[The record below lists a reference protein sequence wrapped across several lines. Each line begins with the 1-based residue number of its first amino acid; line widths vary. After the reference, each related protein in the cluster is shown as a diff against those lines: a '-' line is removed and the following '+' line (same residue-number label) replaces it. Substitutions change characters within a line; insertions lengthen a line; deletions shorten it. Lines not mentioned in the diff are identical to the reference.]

1 MADGCTI
8 WLMEHTDSANSVS
21 LQPEGYI
28 LVKLVGK
35 QDFMT
40 MDKVAKQCKSMA
52 DQLKLQNKPLIG
64 LVDFSQDMGFN
75 TGTNKAVM
83 KALEEIPYDRIA
95 MFGTNAVLSEVT
107 KAVIAALGKAD
118 RTKVFGTRQEALA
131 WLLTRDPVHGY
142 NS

>member
-1 MADGCTI
+1 
-8 WLMEHTDSANSVS
+8 MEHTDSANSVS
-21 LQPEGYI
+21 LQPEGYV

-35 QDFMT
+35 QDFMS
-40 MDKVAKQCKSMA
+40 MDQVAKQCRELA
-52 DQLKLQNKPLIG
+52 DQLQLQDKPLIG

-107 KAVIAALGKAD
+107 KAVIAALGKTD

-131 WLLTRDPVHGY
+131 WLLMRDPVHGY
-142 NS
+142 DS